1 MEEIIIKRDPKSPR
15 IDRTPQPVEVRV
27 LLETLVPEFQEF
39 AEMTG
44 ELALLDAKRN
54 IKLKVTEL
62 KKA

>member
-1 MEEIIIKRDPKSPR
+1 MEEIIIKRDPKSPK
-15 IDRTPQPVEVRV
+15 IDRTPQPVEGRV
-27 LLETLVPEFQEF
+27 LLESLVPEFQKF
-39 AEMTG
+39 AEKTG